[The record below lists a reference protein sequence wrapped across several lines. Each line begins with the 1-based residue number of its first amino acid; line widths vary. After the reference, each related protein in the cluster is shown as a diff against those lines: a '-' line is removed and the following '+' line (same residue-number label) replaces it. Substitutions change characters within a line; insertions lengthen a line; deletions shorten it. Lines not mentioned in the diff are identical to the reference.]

1 MKKKIISLL
10 LVIGLLFTGC
20 KNTTSKSSE
29 KVVLDNEKELAK
41 NVIMIIPDGMSVD
54 VLALARWYNGGKELN
69 VDSLAN
75 GLVRTYSGNAAIT
88 DSAAASTAL
97 ATGNK
102 SENGRIGVLG
112 EEYTMPGIEKV
123 AEEDKSKPVAS
134 VLEGAKLQGKATG
147 LVATCEIMH
156 ATPAGY
162 SSHSLDR
169 NDYNTIGE
177 QQVYQNMDVV
187 ISGGS
192 KFLSPEER
200 EDKEDLKKI
209 INEKDYNYVESK
221 EELEKVKEGKVWA
234 MLAETALPYDMDKN
248 EDDISLAEMTSKA
261 IELLSKDEDGFFLMV
276 EASKIDWAAHAN
288 DPIGIISDALAYDE
302 AVGVALDYAEENKET
317 VVISVTDH
325 ANSGITLGNRT
336 DERKNISEYMEPL
349 SKAKLTGEGVEN
361 KLKENPEK
369 IEETIAEYFGITD
382 LSEEEIAEIEKA
394 EEGTLNAIIGPMIA
408 ERSGIGFTSGN
419 HTGGEVPLFIYT
431 PEKVEKL
438 SGTIENTDIPKYI
451 AKVFGF
457 DLKEVTDTLF
467 VNAKEE
473 FEKIGAKINI
483 NTSDENNPVLEVTKD
498 NTKIEFP
505 ENKNIAIKDGKTI
518 ELTGVT
524 VYNGKDFYLSKD
536 AIELVK

>member
-1 MKKKIISLL
+1 
-10 LVIGLLFTGC
+10 
-20 KNTTSKSSE
+20 
-29 KVVLDNEKELAK
+29 
-41 NVIMIIPDGMSVD
+41 
-54 VLALARWYNGGKELN
+54 
-69 VDSLAN
+69 
-75 GLVRTYSGNAAIT
+75 
-88 DSAAASTAL
+88 
-97 ATGNK
+97 
-102 SENGRIGVLG
+102 
-112 EEYTMPGIEKV
+112 
-123 AEEDKSKPVAS
+123 
-134 VLEGAKLQGKATG
+134 
-147 LVATCEIMH
+147 
-156 ATPAGY
+156 
-162 SSHSLDR
+162 
-169 NDYNTIGE
+169 
-177 QQVYQNMDVV
+177 MDVV

-200 EDKEDLKKI
+200 EDKEDLKEI
-209 INEKDYNYVESK
+209 IKEKDYTYVESK

-248 EDDISLAEMTSKA
+248 KDDISLAEMTSKA

-288 DPIGIISDALAYDE
+288 DPVGIISDALAYDE
-302 AVGVALDYAEENKET
+302 AMGVALDYAKENKET

-349 SKAKLTGEGVEN
+349 SKAKLTGEGVES

-382 LSEEEIAEIEKA
+382 LSEEEIEEIKKA
-394 EEGTLNAIIGPMIA
+394 EEGTLNSVIGPMIA

-419 HTGGEVPLFIYT
+419 HTGGEVPLFIYA

-451 AKVFGF
+451 SKVFGF

-473 FEKIGAKINI
+473 FEEIGAKTTI
-483 NTSDENNPVLEVTKD
+483 NTSDENNPVLEVTKGK
-498 NTKIEFP
+498 TKIEFP

-518 ELTGVT
+518 ELMGVT
-524 VYNGKDFYLSKD
+524 VNNGKDFYISKD